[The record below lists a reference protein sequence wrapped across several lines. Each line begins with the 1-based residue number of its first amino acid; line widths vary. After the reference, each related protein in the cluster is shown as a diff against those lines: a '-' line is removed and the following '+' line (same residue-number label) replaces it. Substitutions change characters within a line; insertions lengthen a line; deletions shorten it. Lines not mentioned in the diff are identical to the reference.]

1 MPGDGYTDNT
11 VLLAFIYSLLLEL
24 GLTRRELNTLN
35 DKVNDIKA
43 DVQRYDK
50 YIADYI
56 KHVEED
62 KRIIALKPWS
72 RWWHLLFTTTQKRKT
87 IATNVLDNRYIA
99 VCQMPYA
106 MEKHIIATAN
116 AADAAWRC
124 KQLEISIMDICGCN
138 LETINRAVD
147 TAVVAA
153 DAMTASK
160 EARDLAND
168 SYNGITSN
176 VYYHNRDSLENA
188 ISSADLLD
196 IDVAKAI
203 DVANAACAVA
213 KQAILAV
220 TAGAVAN
227 AAHNTTP

>member
-1 MPGDGYTDNT
+1 MPGDENT
-11 VLLAFIYSLLLEL
+11 YKVLLDLIYSLLLEL
-24 GLTRRELNTLN
+24 GFTRRKLKTLN
-35 DKVNDIKA
+35 DKVDDIKA
-43 DVQRYDK
+43 DVQRYAQ

-62 KRIIALKPWS
+62 KRVIALKPWS

-87 IATNVLDNRYIA
+87 IATNVLDNRYTA
-99 VCQMPYA
+99 LCCMPYA
-106 MEKHIIATAN
+106 KTKHENATAT

-124 KQLEISIMDICGCN
+124 KQLEISIMDRCGCN

-160 EARDLAND
+160 VARDLAND
-168 SYNGITSN
+168 SYNGITSD
-176 VYYHNRDSLENA
+176 VYYHNRVSLEYA
-188 ISSADLLD
+188 ISSAELLD
-196 IDVAKAI
+196 IDAAKAI